1 MFGSLKVSI
10 GLFSINICNAVQYI
24 SSKVRIDFLIYIY
37 IYPFFQETY
46 RLCMCSKLLTIFTN
60 ILQNTFVFQIYRF
73 MVLMKEYIT

>member
-37 IYPFFQETY
+37 ISFFP
-46 RLCMCSKLLTIFTN
+46 RN
-60 ILQNTFVFQIYRF
+60 ISIMY
-73 MVLMKEYIT
+73 VL